1 MTTSTRT
8 TATPEARVD
17 VGSSV
22 TGRID
27 FDQDADWSPRR
38 RLVRGG
44 TAETGKRYQIDLEGR
59 ATGRGSLYDPLLR
72 GIFDADGNEI
82 HGNWNDDGGEGYN
95 SRLLFTPDATAPTT
109 WRPAA
114 IGRSRGHLHAV
125 GDGGQLMACDL
136 AIGGRITAMFEN
148 DARLL
153 PKSGR

>member
-8 TATPEARVD
+8 TAAPPARVT
-17 VGSSV
+17 VGGSA

-27 FDQDADWSPRR
+27 FDQDVDWSQDVDWFAVE
-38 RLVRGG
+38 LE
-44 TAETGKRYQIDLEGR
+44 AGKRYQIDLEGR
-59 ATGRGSLYDPLLR
+59 ATGRGSLYDPWLR
-72 GIFDADGNEI
+72 GIFDANGNEI
-82 HGNWNDDGGEGYN
+82 PGTWDDDGGVGYN
-95 SRLLFTPDATAPTT
+95 SRIALHAECGRHLLRGG
-109 WRPAA
+109 WRP
-114 IGRSRGHLHAV
+114 RLSRGHLHAV